1 MTQRILSVI
10 LVIVMFIGIGPDLS
24 GLFSTHSYADAQIPE
39 AFHLDE
45 AKQGIEQSSG
55 CWHYVLREDGYA
67 VITGYDGDDADVMV
81 PYVLDGY
88 DVVGIAS
95 GALTGRERVKL
106 HVNIFTIDDDAFV
119 SDSAGNRSLPEI
131 VAPNGSYGLW
141 WADHNG
147 YVYSTGKDYEL
158 VPGVI
163 DYTDVLD
170 GRVQKRGDSHV
181 AFHQTEALPLKVGS
195 LLFMRDAREMEFFF
209 RVTELTNSEDT
220 VIASV
225 EIPEVADTFINYDT
239 TVEVVMT
246 EKDFIPAEGVTV
258 GETAASGKTISSGN
272 DDNSIPINLEISSVT
287 PKIGNNKSTKCT
299 VTGSVTGTIVN
310 KVTYTLQVRNG
321 EITKA
326 EIIKR
331 DGFELTVS
339 VSDKT
344 TVKLINQLDKA
355 QKGMAKKANG
365 EEPSKEEK
373 GAIEAYLKIGGY
385 QLGVN
390 TDDAEDFEKLE
401 NAIEQLLKD
410 REKARTSQKMDGD
423 WDLGEGKIQTPWFN
437 IDIKV
442 KMNFTIEGNITYNY
456 SNTSVTRQHY
466 NFNTDEWEVDDSR
479 DSVGPRETSHSLD
492 VDMTGKFSVIVEFS
506 CGFWVLKNFGIVF
519 EGGIE
524 ASMDKHFDLASGGV
538 VLLRDRCT
546 ELTLAPFASLSVY
559 LGVWVG
565 DDTGGK
571 FRIYHDDWD
580 SEALI
585 GKPYFLALHINFSLE
600 NEPLHAPEDCPFNN
614 MATIH
619 YDTGTDVQIQDQEIP
634 RLSALSSRYNIDLNS
649 NKTICDRK
657 EAGIWKAGEFLG
669 WAWSADDTTPT
680 AVYAPGAGP
689 SEHPTFQNADGT
701 QPVMVSEDITFYAV
715 WMYRA
720 TVTFDS
726 AGGSTV
732 RGQTVP
738 RGGYAKEPEAPQ
750 KAGKF
755 FFGWLKEDG
764 SYWDFNVDRVEEDVF
779 LTADWGESTALA
791 GGTQNVSFL
800 GDLSEVRDAYRV
812 VPSVVGPSD
821 ASYFVYEKM
830 TVGGIETVK
839 ITGLKNNPEILVI
852 PTQLPNPSDP
862 TGGLVSKLNVSEI
875 THGAF
880 SNCQSLR
887 SVYFLADDASLMLD
901 TTQLFSGCTN
911 LEYVELPKLESGKV
925 WPQTF
930 QGCSSLVCV
939 KLRTGTETIEANA
952 FRGTALSRLIVPEG
966 ITAIGAGAF
975 QNNQRLERISF
986 GHTLTSLGA
995 DAFAGCT
1002 SLEKLYIPD
1011 NITTLG
1017 VDSTSYHG
1025 PFVNCTGLKE
1035 ISVGGVRTL
1044 TSGMLKTGSTALTK
1058 LVIRGSVE
1066 TIDEQAFDSGQ
1077 PFDYHTVYTTLRP
1090 YNKTTPGSY
1099 GGEEYSDY
1107 EGGLRGRYYNKAGN
1121 GYNDTTPEHC
1131 ELIVEEGVT
1140 TISRYAFAWCN
1151 QFTSVSLPAS
1161 LTVIDT
1167 SAFQG
1172 CSRLAALERSFGGAK
1187 KLGAFAFADCIALDH
1202 IDLTGVQ
1209 TVRNYAFRGCSA
1221 AETLYI
1227 ADSVTTLAVDTTYYR
1242 GPFFNC
1248 TGLKEIS
1255 VGGVSTLTSGMLK
1268 TGSAILT
1275 RLVIRGSV
1283 KTIDEQAFDSGY
1295 AYDYH
1300 TDYTTLRPYNKTT
1313 PGSYGGE
1320 EYSDYEGYLRGRY
1333 YNKAGNGYNDT
1344 TSIKCELFI
1353 EEGVTTIS
1361 RYAFAYCKQFTS
1373 VSLPSSLNKIDTSA
1387 FQGCSRLATLVRDF
1401 GGAKKLGARSFE
1413 ACTSLERINLDGV
1426 QTVINFAF
1434 SDCSGLK
1441 YLEPGST
1448 VTTIREYA
1456 FNGCTALE
1464 KLIIPD
1470 SCTTLGVD
1478 TAYYRGP
1485 FYNCTGLKEISVGGV
1500 STLKTGMLKTGSTA
1514 LEKLEIRGSVKTI
1527 DEQAFDSGYRY
1538 DYHTE
1543 YTALR
1548 PIGNTSP
1555 GYYGGDEYND
1565 GAGYIRARYYNQ
1577 AGNGYNDTTPTKCE
1591 LIIENGVTRI
1601 NRYAFCNCDQFTSV
1615 SIPSTVTLIGYCA
1628 FSGCGR
1634 ITDMSICASQV
1645 TVQNS
1650 AFSGCGAMTVH
1661 LMTANAGI
1669 AAYLTN
1675 NSIPWDSMS
1684 DYQNLLLLKFGNG
1697 EEDQAQMQGWN
1708 EPVTLPVPARADWA
1722 FTGWYTNQECSELW
1736 TDGVMPNETLIL
1748 YAGWIP
1754 AETCGEFRTENNSV
1768 TLLSWVDMT
1777 EEGDTVWLPE
1787 SVKGLP
1793 LTGIAKHAFRE
1804 SRAEQL
1810 WISKTVT
1817 EIEAEAFAGSRLSSL
1832 NVDALNPVFLG
1843 EDGILYNAEKTELL
1857 FFPSVRRTA
1866 FTLPEELTGIGDYA
1880 FSGTALE
1887 SLSVPV
1893 GSQLR
1898 SIGQRALRDTGI
1910 TELCLPA
1917 GLETIGDRA
1926 FSGCENLIRIEAA
1939 ESPSQ
1944 IGEYAFAGCN
1954 PFLLAYGPD
1963 EDCALRTAIQSN
1975 GYLYNAYTLTMILP
1989 YGTVKTAFLEAGM
2002 KLVLPTAPETDENEQ
2017 FIGWFTDEAR
2027 ETALNSTVMPA
2038 QNLTVYAGTG
2048 TVFEYETI
2056 TLPENAG
2063 EDEVEPE
2070 SEAAT
2075 LKITACHALSA
2086 DAVIPESIGDVTVAS
2101 IAAGAFGPEYASVT
2115 IPATVTEIEYG
2126 AFAEGTI
2133 LVCVQG
2139 SYAVS
2144 WAAQNGFETMER
2156 LWNLILDTG
2165 FGLESETRCL
2175 HAGDFIDLEDPER
2188 TGYDFDGWY
2197 WDEGLSEAMEGTA
2210 TMPAKNV
2217 TVFAGWTLSDADAAD
2232 AAEYLLWEYDSED
2245 APEGEDVTE
2254 KEEDPTR
2261 VIITGYTGTAEELS
2275 IPSTLHGKTVV
2286 EIADYAFAMQG
2297 TLTRL
2302 TLPDTITT
2310 IGAAAFFAMGKLE
2323 QVDLPSGL
2331 MNLPE
2336 EAFADCSSLST
2347 ITLPEGLESISG
2359 DAFSGTSLSSLTLP
2373 ASLKILDNRA
2383 LHGCNQL
2390 ETIQILPGNHFY
2402 ESRNGILVDTAD
2414 DILVKYPAAKDGSNY
2429 VVDSDL
2435 VKIGDWAFEGASQLQ
2450 TVTLGNN
2457 IWELGEGAFSGSGL
2471 TALPALGNMVTVV
2484 PSNCFRGCVGLTEV
2498 TVPEGIRKIG
2508 KMAFLGVGVQEVTIP
2523 ASVEEIGI
2531 LAVNSGTVVIGQ
2543 AGSFA
2548 QSWAEKNNV
2557 FFLAVG
2563 SVSVESLKLNHDS
2576 MNLEKGMR
2584 VLLSVTAVPDGA
2596 DIDGL
2601 KYSSSDN
2608 TIIRVTQDGAV
2619 YAVGLGDAYVY
2630 ATIPDGTTDLCAVR
2644 VRRYDRKLVL
2654 PTALGEIDEEAFYG
2668 ASAEKIV
2675 VPGTV
2680 TNIGSGA
2687 FANSDLLNLAEFA
2700 TASVAVAPDAFADC
2714 PNLSIYAPAGGS
2726 LENYAQEH
2734 QIPFLAR

>member
-67 VITGYDGDDADVMV
+67 VITSYDGDDADVMV

-258 GETAASGKTISSGN
+258 GETAASGKTISSGS
-272 DDNSIPINLEISSVT
+272 DDNSIPINVEVSKVT

-299 VTGSVTGTIVN
+299 VTGSLTGTIVN
-310 KVTYTLQVRNG
+310 MVTYTLQVRNG

-331 DGFELTVS
+331 DGVEITVS
-339 VSDKT
+339 VSEKT
-344 TVKLINQLDKA
+344 TVNLIKQLDKA
-355 QKGMAKKANG
+355 QQGMGKIANG

-373 GAIEAYLKIGGY
+373 GAIEAYLKVGGI
-385 QLGVN
+385 QLGYN
-390 TDDAEDFEKLE
+390 SDDAEDIDELK
-401 NAIEQLLKD
+401 NAITQLRKD
-410 REKARTSQKMDGD
+410 REKARTSQKMEGD
-423 WDLGEGKIQTPWFN
+423 WELGEGKIQTPWFN
-437 IDIKV
+437 IGIKL
-442 KMNFTIEGNITYNY
+442 KMNFTIEGNITYTY

-466 NFNTDEWEVDDSR
+466 NFSTDEWEVDDSR

-492 VDMTGKFSVIVEFS
+492 LDVTGQFSVIAEFS
-506 CGFWVLKNFGIVF
+506 CGCFVLKNFSILF
-519 EGGIE
+519 EGGIK
-524 ASMDKHFDLASGGV
+524 ASMEKHFDLASGGV
-538 VLLRDRCT
+538 MLWRERCT

-571 FRIYHDDWD
+571 YRIHHDDWD
-580 SEALI
+580 SEELI
-585 GKPYFLALHINFSLE
+585 GKPYLLALHINFSLE
-600 NEPLHAPEDCPFNN
+600 NEPLHAPEACPFNN

-619 YDTGTDVQIQDQEIP
+619 YDTGTNVQIQDQEIP
-634 RLSALSSRYNIDLNS
+634 RLSVLPANYNIDLNN
-649 NKTICDRK
+649 NKTICEQK
-657 EAGIWKAGEFLG
+657 KAGTWKAGEFLG
-669 WAWSADDTTPT
+669 WAWSIHDSSPT

-689 SEHPTFQNADGT
+689 SEFPTFQNADGT
-701 QPVMVSEDITFYAV
+701 QPVVVSNDITFYAV
-715 WMYRA
+715 WMYQA
-720 TVTFDS
+720 TVTYNSD
-726 AGGSTV
+726 GGTAV
-732 RGQTVP
+732 MGQTVP

-750 KAGKF
+750 KADKF

-791 GGTQNVSFL
+791 GGTQSVSFL

-812 VPSVVGPSD
+812 VPSVVGASD
-821 ASYFVYEKM
+821 AEYFVYEKM
-830 TVGGIETVK
+830 TVGGVEKLK
-839 ITGLKNNPEILVI
+839 ITGLKNDPEILVV
-852 PTQLPNPSDP
+852 PTELPNPSDP
-862 TGGLVSKLNVSEI
+862 TGGLFSKLKVSEI
-875 THGAF
+875 TYGAF

-887 SVYFLADDASLMLD
+887 SVYFLADDASLKLD
-901 TTQLFSGCTN
+901 TTRLFSGCTN

-966 ITAIGAGAF
+966 ITAIGTGAF

-1058 LVIRGSVE
+1058 LVIRSSVE

-1333 YNKAGNGYNDT
+1333 YNKAGDGYNDT

-1413 ACTSLERINLDGV
+1413 ACRSLERINLDGV

-1500 STLKTGMLKTGSTA
+1500 SILKTGMLKTGSTV
-1514 LEKLEIRGSVKTI
+1514 LEKLVIRGSVKTI
-1527 DEQAFDSGYRY
+1527 DEQAFDSGYSY
-1538 DYHTE
+1538 DYHTD

-1548 PIGNTSP
+1548 PVGKTTP

-1565 GAGYIRARYYNQ
+1565 GAGYIRARYYNR

-1591 LIIENGVTRI
+1591 LIIENGVTTI
-1601 NRYAFCNCDQFTSV
+1601 SRYAFCNCDQFTSV
-1615 SIPSTVTLIGYCA
+1615 SIPSTVTLIGYSA

-1634 ITDMSICASQV
+1634 ITDMTISTPRV
-1645 TVQNS
+1645 TIQNY
-1650 AFSGCGAMTVH
+1650 AFSGCSAMTVH
-1661 LMTANAGI
+1661 LLTENSAL
-1669 AAYLTN
+1669 AAYLTQN
-1675 NSIPWDSMS
+1675 NISWDNASE
-1684 DYQNLLLLKFGNG
+1684 YHRRLTLVFGNG
-1697 EEDQAQMQGWN
+1697 EENSEQILAWN
-1708 EPVTLPVPARADWA
+1708 APVSLPVPVREDWA
-1722 FTGWYTNQECSELW
+1722 FTGWYLDSDCHSLW
-1736 TDGVMPNETLIL
+1736 TECVMPNENLTL
-1748 YAGWIP
+1748 YAGWIS
-1754 AETCGEFRTENNSV
+1754 AETCGEFCYEEDHAV
-1768 TLLSWVDMT
+1768 LLSWVDMA
-1777 EEGDTVWLPE
+1777 EDGNTVWLPE

-1817 EIEAEAFAGSRLSSL
+1817 EIEAEAFGGSRLSSL
-1832 NVDALNPVFLG
+1832 NADALNPVFLG
-1843 EDGILYNAEKTELL
+1843 VDGILYNVEKTELL
-1857 FFPSVRRTA
+1857 FFPSVQRTA

-1880 FSGTALE
+1880 FAETALE
-1887 SLSVPV
+1887 ILSVPV

-1898 SIGQRALRDTGI
+1898 SIGQRAFRDTGI
-1910 TELCLPA
+1910 TELRLPA
-1917 GLETIGDRA
+1917 GLESIGDRA

-1939 ESPSQ
+1939 ESPAL

-1963 EDCALRTAIQSN
+1963 EDCALRTAIRSN

-1989 YGTVKTAFLEAGM
+1989 SGTVKTAFLEAGM
-2002 KLVLPTAPETDENEQ
+2002 KLLLPTAPETDENEQ

-2027 ETALNSTVMPA
+2027 ETALNDTVMPA

-2048 TVFEYETI
+2048 TVFEYETVM
-2056 TLPENAG
+2056 LSENAG
-2063 EDEVEPE
+2063 EGETEPE
-2070 SEAAT
+2070 SESTT

-2086 DAVIPESIGDVTVAS
+2086 DVVIPESIGEVLVTS
-2101 IAAGAFGPEYASVT
+2101 IAAGAFGSGYSSVT
-2115 IPATVTEIEYG
+2115 IPTVVSEIESG

-2133 LVCVQG
+2133 LICVQG
-2139 SYAVS
+2139 SYAAS
-2144 WAAQNGFETMER
+2144 WAEQNGFETMER
-2156 LWNLILDTG
+2156 LWNLSLDTG
-2165 FGLESETRCL
+2165 FGLESETRSF
-2175 HAGDFIDLEDPER
+2175 HAGDSIDLEDPER
-2188 TGYDFDGWY
+2188 TGYNFDGWY
-2197 WDEGLSEAMEGTA
+2197 WDEGLSEAMEETA
-2210 TMPAKNV
+2210 TMPARNV
-2217 TVFAGWTLSDADAAD
+2217 TVFAGWTLADADAAD
-2232 AAEYLLWEYDSED
+2232 AAEHLLWEYDSMDTAE
-2245 APEGEDVTE
+2245 AGNATE
-2254 KEEDPTR
+2254 TEEDLTR
-2261 VIITGYTGTAEELS
+2261 VVITGYTGTAEELS
-2275 IPSTLHGKTVV
+2275 IPAAIHGKTVIG
-2286 EIADYAFAMQG
+2286 IANYAFAMQS
-2297 TLTRL
+2297 TLKRV
-2302 TLPDTITT
+2302 TLPNTVTM
-2310 IGAAAFFAMGKLE
+2310 IGIGAFFAMKNLE
-2323 QVDLPSGL
+2323 QVDLPAGL
-2331 MNLPE
+2331 KNLPE
-2336 EAFADCSSLST
+2336 EAFAECTKLT
-2347 ITLPEGLESISG
+2347 AITLPEGLESIGG
-2359 DAFSGTSLSSLTLP
+2359 DAFSGTSISSLTLP
-2373 ASLKILDNRA
+2373 VSLKTLDAKA
-2383 LHGCNQL
+2383 LRGCNHL
-2390 ETIQILPGNHFY
+2390 ETIQAASGNRFY
-2402 ESRNGILVDTAD
+2402 ESRNGVLIDTAD
-2414 DILVKYPAAKDGSNY
+2414 GILIKYPAAKDGNSY
-2429 VVDSDL
+2429 TVDSDL
-2435 VKIGDWAFEGASQLQ
+2435 VKIGDWAFEGAGQLQ
-2450 TVTLGNN
+2450 TVTIGNN
-2457 IWELGEGAFSGSGL
+2457 IWEFGEGAFRGSGL
-2471 TALPALGNMVTVV
+2471 TALPALSSMITVIPAKCFLDCRKISEV
-2484 PSNCFRGCVGLTEV
+2484 SIPS
-2498 TVPEGIRKIG
+2498 TVRKIG
-2508 KMAFLGVGVQEVTIP
+2508 EQAFLGTSLEKITIP
-2523 ASVEEIGI
+2523 SSVTEIGV
-2531 LAVNSGTVVIGQ
+2531 LAVNNGTIIKGETGSYAQTWARQNKVSFIPIG
-2543 AGSFA
+2543 
-2548 QSWAEKNNV
+2548 
-2557 FFLAVG
+2557 AVPA
-2563 SVSVESLKLNHDS
+2563 ESLALSNTE
-2576 MNLEKGMR
+2576 MTLEKGMR
-2584 VLLSVTAVPDGA
+2584 VLLSVTPDPAEA
-2596 DIDGL
+2596 DMEGL
-2601 KYSSSDN
+2601 KYASSDSSVV
-2608 TIIRVTQDGAV
+2608 RVTQDGAV
-2619 YAVGLGDAYVY
+2619 YAVGLGSAVIYV
-2630 ATIPDGTTDLCAVR
+2630 TVPGTVVTGCSVK
-2644 VRRYDRKLVL
+2644 VNRYDRKLNL
-2654 PTALGEIDEEAFYG
+2654 PNSLSSVENEAFYG
-2668 ASAEKIV
+2668 LSLEKISI
-2675 VPGTV
+2675 PGTV
-2680 TNIGSGA
+2680 QNIGSEA
-2687 FANSDLLNLAEFA
+2687 FASNDELCQVEFQ
-2700 TASVAVAPDAFADC
+2700 TASVTIAPDAFTDC
-2714 PNLSIYAPAGGS
+2714 PNLSIVAPAGGTIAA
-2726 LENYAQEH
+2726 YAQEH
-2734 QIPFLAR
+2734 QIPFIEK